1 MIGLFVYFGSGGRF
15 EVRQSDTGLVS
26 ALRSFAG
33 SLSQT
38 DLVIFRLLMVYDSST
53 LSSAR
58 I

>member
-15 EVRQSDTGLVS
+15 EVRPSGTGLVS
-26 ALRSFAG
+26 ALRSSAG